1 MEGEI
6 TLEALAAW
14 HEKRAQDCLSTMA
27 RATHMPKREQ
37 DGLTSM
43 AKFHQAAVR
52 LLQSFEGG
60 DLKRH

>member
-43 AKFHQAAVR
+43 AKIPPSSGALAAE
-52 LLQSFEGG
+52 F
-60 DLKRH
+60 